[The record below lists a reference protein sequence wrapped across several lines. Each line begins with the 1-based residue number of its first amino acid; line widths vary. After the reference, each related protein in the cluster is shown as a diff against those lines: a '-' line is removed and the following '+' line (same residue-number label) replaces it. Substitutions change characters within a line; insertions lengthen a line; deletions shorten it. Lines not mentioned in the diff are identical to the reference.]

1 MRVLV
6 TGGAGYIGSVVAE
19 ELLQEGHTVV
29 VYDNLQKGHRDA
41 VPRAAAFVQADLLD
55 MPTLRSTVHQHTIE
69 AVVHLAADSL
79 VGESMADPAKY
90 YRSNVQASLTLLDV
104 MRDAGV
110 RTLVFSSTAAVY
122 GEPQKQPVQ
131 ESDPTTPT
139 SPYGETKLVIERAL
153 GWYGRAYGLRFIS
166 LRYFNAAGAT
176 ERLGERHD
184 PETHLVPLVLQVAL
198 GLRPELTVFGNDYPT
213 KDGTC
218 VRDYIHVADLARAHT
233 LALGT
238 LATGSHPSAIY
249 NLGSGGKGYSVR
261 EVIDVARQVTG
272 RAIRVRIGARRPG
285 DPAVLVAS
293 SDAIISKLGWRPL
306 QQDLGSIVESAWKW
320 RLAQGGS

>member
-19 ELLQEGHTVV
+19 ELLQEGHAVV

-41 VPRAAAFVQADLLD
+41 VPRGAVFVDADLLD
-55 MPTLRSTVHQHTIE
+55 MPALRDTVQEHCIE

-79 VGESMADPAKY
+79 VGESMDDPAKY

-104 MRDAGV
+104 MRHAGV

-131 ESDPTTPT
+131 ESDPTNPT

-153 GWYGRAYGLRFIS
+153 GWYDRAYGVRFIS

-176 ERLGERHD
+176 EHLGERHN
-184 PETHLVPLVLQVAL
+184 PETHLIPLVLQVAL
-198 GLRPELTVFGNDYPT
+198 GRRPELTVFGNDYPT

-218 VRDYIHVADLARAHT
+218 VRDYIHVSDLARAHT
-233 LALGT
+233 LALRT
-238 LATGSHPSAIY
+238 LGTGSHPSAIY
-249 NLGSGGKGYSVR
+249 NLGSGGNGYSVR

-272 RAIRVRIGARRPG
+272 RAIRVREGARRAG

-293 SDAIISKLGWRPL
+293 SEAIISELGWRPV
-306 QQDLGSIVESAWKW
+306 QQDLGSMVESAWRW
-320 RLAQGGS
+320 MLAQQGN

>member
-1 MRVLV
+1 MQVLV
-6 TGGAGYIGSVVAE
+6 TGGAGYIGSVVAG
-19 ELLQEGHTVV
+19 ELLQEGHGVV

-41 VPRAAAFVQADLLD
+41 VPQEAAFVHADLLD
-55 MPTLRSTVHQHTIE
+55 MTTLRATLHQHTID

-79 VGESMADPAKY
+79 VGESVDDPAKY
-90 YRSNVQASLTLLDV
+90 YRNNVQASLTLLDA
-104 MRDAGV
+104 MRHAGV

-131 ESDPTTPT
+131 ESDRTAPT

-153 GWYGRAYGLRFIS
+153 DWYDRAYGLRFIS

-176 ERLGERHD
+176 ERSGERHD

-198 GLRPELTVFGNDYPT
+198 GLRPELIVFGSDYPT

-218 VRDYIHVADLARAHT
+218 IRDYIHVTDLARAHT
-233 LALGT
+233 LALRT
-238 LATGSHPSAIY
+238 LSTGSRPSAIY
-249 NLGSGGKGYSVR
+249 NLGSGGNGYSVR
-261 EVIDVARQVTG
+261 EVIEVARQVTG
-272 RAIRVRIGARRPG
+272 RAIRVREGPRRPG

-293 SDAIISKLGWRPL
+293 SESIISQLGWRPL
-306 QQDLGSIVESAWKW
+306 QQDLGSIVESAWRW
-320 RLAQGGS
+320 MLAQAGS